1 MNPAFEH
8 LILTDEIG
16 ESILLRFLINEH
28 FYVMY
33 VVYAV
38 MCTCVVYAIN
48 MHTITLTYYV
58 YNGHLRRPVTL
69 VPIAVE
75 LSLSVFMTYNIPTLG
90 ILTSIVFINTASLS
104 TKDMFLSIYPS
115 YS

>member
-1 MNPAFEH
+1 MNMQYPSDFVYWKAETVFEREQASNAIQMNPAFEH

-16 ESILLRFLINEH
+16 EDILLRFLIHEH

-48 MHTITLTYYV
+48 LHTI
-58 YNGHLRRPVTL
+58 
-69 VPIAVE
+69 
-75 LSLSVFMTYNIPTLG
+75 
-90 ILTSIVFINTASLS
+90 ILT
-104 TKDMFLSIYPS
+104 
-115 YS
+115 